1 MLSVSLT
8 QKVSLF
14 QNWFRT
20 SGDINNS
27 PMSWL
32 GNLQTTIAYQDP
44 ETPLSR
50 PGCWAYPDMLEVGRI
65 KVDGQMH
72 HAWNRAHFGAWCV
85 VSAPL
90 ILGMDVSQ
98 RAIVEP
104 VIDIITNKEAISVN
118 QAWAGHPGALVW
130 SGQGGTLGYPAAR
143 KCNPSNTALKQ
154 KGWALAPLDGGAVA
168 LKAPGGGCLKQQGNG
183 YAGGAGG
190 LVISA
195 CNATDPA
202 QIFNY
207 SKTTFQLQQVSSH
220 HCVDVHSGGPIVWM
234 YGCSSSSQN
243 DQLKFDTGAGT
254 LTAAGLCIGVEADDP
269 AGATFQSSLQAWAKP
284 LNASASAL
292 LLINPDTQPHD
303 FEVPLANV
311 SAALAAAGKATVR
324 DIWARAD
331 LPPLASGAASV
342 KATVPAM
349 DSAFM
354 ALAW

>member
-1 MLSVSLT
+1 
-8 QKVSLF
+8 
-14 QNWFRT
+14 
-20 SGDINNS
+20 
-27 PMSWL
+27 MSWL

-50 PGCWAYPDMLEVGRI
+50 PGCWAYPDSKTMKLLGCDCAYRLADLKSVAVLEVGRI

-143 KCNPSNTALKQ
+143 KCNPSNSALKQ

-202 QIFNY
+202 QIFNC
-207 SKTTFQLQQVSSH
+207 K
-220 HCVDVHSGGPIVWM
+220 IVILSRFA
-234 YGCSSSSQN
+234 CCPS
-243 DQLKFDTGAGT
+243 
-254 LTAAGLCIGVEADDP
+254 
-269 AGATFQSSLQAWAKP
+269 
-284 LNASASAL
+284 
-292 LLINPDTQPHD
+292 
-303 FEVPLANV
+303 
-311 SAALAAAGKATVR
+311 R
-324 DIWARAD
+324 
-331 LPPLASGAASV
+331 
-342 KATVPAM
+342 
-349 DSAFM
+349 
-354 ALAW
+354 